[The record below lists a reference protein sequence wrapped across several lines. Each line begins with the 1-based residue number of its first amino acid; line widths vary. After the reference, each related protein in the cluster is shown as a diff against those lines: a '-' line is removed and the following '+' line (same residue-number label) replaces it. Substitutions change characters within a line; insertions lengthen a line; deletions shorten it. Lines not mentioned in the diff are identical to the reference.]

1 MSLKRK
7 YEFDQV
13 QTTSIESPEN
23 DSITAKY
30 IKTDEFFDDDRKM
43 KCFFIFWEIKIQF
56 RIDESNDR
64 PSSPSL
70 SSDEI
75 KTFPTKH
82 RRKSLAQSKRLPSAN
97 RSPTIPMILS
107 LIDSLVD
114 EKELQQNN
122 DENLLLTIDNLIDNL
137 KHLRE
142 KIQTVHHDDTHP
154 LNLTK
159 PKSKQHTNE
168 QNKSSSTSSSS
179 SSSAAQAAAATVSP
193 ATTNN
198 FQLPSALFSSQQ
210 PFFSPFAGRNSSQSK
225 KEFFLFFFLFHTVFS
240 SEYDTFTKLFQ
251 IIRCI
256 CTQWFDCR
264 RKQISF
270 GCQNEN

>member
-1 MSLKRK
+1 MFFLFFGK
-7 YEFDQV
+7 
-13 QTTSIESPEN
+13 
-23 DSITAKY
+23 
-30 IKTDEFFDDDRKM
+30 IKV
-43 KCFFIFWEIKIQF
+43 QF

-225 KEFFLFFFLFHTVFS
+225 KEFFLFFFSFVLFLVANMTHLQNYFKLSAASVLNDSIVGENRFLLDVKTKINF
-240 SEYDTFTKLFQ
+240 TFRISKTE
-251 IIRCI
+251 IIVRLYHLH
-256 CTQWFDCR
+256 F
-264 RKQISF
+264 F
-270 GCQNEN
+270 LV